1 VRSTRDLTSDG
12 ALRLVLDRPLV
23 PLAERWVP
31 EEPGGATS
39 RRATGARIDV
49 RCSARAAPRPRSAA
63 TLSVGTVRAWMDE
76 RHGVVRLRGALASSS
91 GAVNLASRV
100 ARLCADPASGDEAA
114 TDLYSL
120 LTISTALLLAGIGR
134 ALVHAAAVV
143 EPKGGAWLLVGD
155 ARSGKSTT
163 CANLARGGWG
173 YLSDDQTVLAATE
186 QGIVVEG
193 WLRPFHLD
201 EGWERGEVCGRRRTI
216 HPAALGIG
224 GQRRVAPL
232 AGILLPVVAAER
244 PTSLAPISAGQA
256 LAELVRQSPWLLAH
270 RAVAAAGITVLSRAA
285 QTPAFAL
292 TLGLDTYGDPA
303 RLRALVTTAG
313 SGPPLGLRGSEP
325 GLPLEPRAA
334 ARRQFARRATAP

>member
-1 VRSTRDLTSDG
+1 MRSTRDLTSDG

-39 RRATGARIDV
+39 RPATGARIDV

-63 TLSVGTVRAWMDE
+63 TLSVGTVCAWVDE

-91 GAVNLASRV
+91 GAVSLASRV

-114 TDLYSL
+114 SDLYSM
-120 LTISTALLLAGIGR
+120 LTISAALLVAGLGR
-134 ALVHAAAVV
+134 ALLHAAAVV
-143 EPKGGAWLLVGD
+143 APDGAAWLLVGD

-163 CANLARGGWG
+163 CANLARAGWG

-186 QGIVVEG
+186 QGIMVEG

-224 GQRRVAPL
+224 GRRRVAPL

-244 PTSLAPISAGQA
+244 PTSLAPVSAGQA

-325 GLPLEPRAA
+325 GLPREPRAA